1 MRHVPDTSV
10 FFIFSI
16 AEEDIPMGHP
26 VRRKDREITDR
37 DEIYEILDRAFIGHL
52 ALCSGGEPYVVPL
65 CFGVMNGAVYFH
77 CAREGRKLD
86 MIAENPRGCFQ
97 VQCDEDLVRSPQR
110 ACGWGMLYKSVMIS
124 GPITLVEDEEEKCA
138 ALLAIMKKYAG
149 GDFSHEFSSAEC
161 ASVTVLRLDPRER
174 SGKARRPA

>member
-1 MRHVPDTSV
+1 
-10 FFIFSI
+10 
-16 AEEDIPMGHP
+16 MGHP
-26 VRRKDREITDR
+26 VRRKDREIT
-37 DEIYEILDRAFIGHL
+37 EGAEMYEILDRAFTGHL

-86 MIAENPRGCFQ
+86 ILARNPRGCFQ
-97 VQCDEDLVRSPQR
+97 AQCDEDLVRSAERP
-110 ACGWGMLYKSVMIS
+110 CGWGMLYKSVMMS
-124 GPITLVEDEEEKCA
+124 GPVTVVEDEQEKAA

-149 GDFSHEFSSAEC
+149 EDFSHEFSPAEC
-161 ASVTVLRLDPRER
+161 ASVTVLRLDPEER

>member
-1 MRHVPDTSV
+1 
-10 FFIFSI
+10 
-16 AEEDIPMGHP
+16 MGHP

-37 DEIYEILDRAFIGHL
+37 AEIYEILDRSFTGHL

-86 MIAENPRGCFQ
+86 IIAQNPRGCFQ
-97 VQCDEDLVRSPQR
+97 AQCGEDLVPSAERP
-110 ACGWGMLYKSVMIS
+110 CGWGMFYKSVMMS
-124 GPITLVEDEEEKCA
+124 GPVTVVEDEPEKGA

-149 GDFSHEFSSAEC
+149 ETFPMNS
-161 ASVTVLRLDPRER
+161 
-174 SGKARRPA
+174 RPWNALP

>member
-1 MRHVPDTSV
+1 
-10 FFIFSI
+10 
-16 AEEDIPMGHP
+16 MGHP
-26 VRRKDREITDR
+26 VRRKDREILDPAEL
-37 DEIYEILDRAFIGHL
+37 DEILERALYGHL

-86 MIAENPRGCFQ
+86 IIAQNPRGCFQ
-97 VQCDEDLVRSPQR
+97 AQCGEDLVPSAERP
-110 ACGWGMLYKSVMIS
+110 CGWGMFYKSVMMS
-124 GPITLVEDEEEKCA
+124 GPVTVVEEEPEKGA

-149 GDFSHEFSSAEC
+149 EDFSHEFSPVEC
-161 ASVTVLRLDPRER
+161 ASVTVLRLDPEEL

>member
-1 MRHVPDTSV
+1 
-10 FFIFSI
+10 
-16 AEEDIPMGHP
+16 MGHP
-26 VRRKDREITDR
+26 VRRKDREIT
-37 DEIYEILDRAFIGHL
+37 EGVEMYEILDRAFTGHL

-86 MIAENPRGCFQ
+86 ILARNPRGCFQ
-97 VQCDEDLVRSPQR
+97 AQCDEDLVRSAERP
-110 ACGWGMLYKSVMIS
+110 CGWGMLYKSVMMS
-124 GPITLVEDEEEKCA
+124 GPVTVVEDEQEKAA

-149 GDFSHEFSSAEC
+149 EDFSHEFSPAEC
-161 ASVTVLRLDPRER
+161 ASVTVLRLDPEER

>member
-1 MRHVPDTSV
+1 
-10 FFIFSI
+10 
-16 AEEDIPMGHP
+16 MGHP

-37 DEIYEILDRAFIGHL
+37 AEIYEILDRSFTGHL

-77 CAREGRKLD
+77 CAREGRKLGI
-86 MIAENPRGCFQ
+86 IAQNPRGCFQ
-97 VQCDEDLVRSPQR
+97 AQCGEDLVRSPER
-110 ACGWGMLYKSVMIS
+110 PCGWGMFYKSVMIS
-124 GPITLVEDEEEKCA
+124 GPITVVEDEREKAA

-149 GDFSHEFSSAEC
+149 EDFSHEFSPAEC
-161 ASVTVLRLDPRER
+161 ASVTVLRLDPEEL